1 MALYDIV
8 IAGARVI
15 DPDTGTDE
23 ILNAGISGG
32 SIAALSRNSLA
43 GKQEIDGGGLVL
55 APGFIDLHTHED
67 TIEGGPGPLNKPLEN
82 RFFFPNVISACAM
95 RTGNTFIM
103 GGNCG
108 YSNYPMGAYLEK
120 LEALN
125 LPINCMSLVGN
136 VTLRQRLGLGDYD
149 RASPMQIAKLKSMAA
164 AALKEGAAGI
174 SFGLQYAPGT
184 EFGELL
190 ALCSAAAEAGKFFAV
205 HMRYDVPAIALE
217 GVEEVIAAAK
227 ITGAGL
233 QISHLASNVYGENT
247 AGENNIKKAALL
259 IDEAR
264 KGGADIYA
272 DVYPYN
278 VWATSIQSAV
288 FDQGVD
294 EFNFEIE
301 DLELISGE
309 MAGQYCTPELFEK
322 LRNAPEDTMVACHNA
337 MPSED
342 IEDAYKLE
350 YACVGSDALLT
361 LSGDHIKG
369 HPRSAGS
376 PARFLK
382 EFVREKKSFPLI
394 EGLRKL
400 TLNPAKRLGLEKK
413 GRVQE
418 GCDADLVLFDFDK
431 IADRASYGIDVCALP
446 SEGIRA
452 LIAGGRLVHS
462 GAAREG

>member
-1 MALYDIV
+1 MALYDTV

-15 DPDTGTDE
+15 DPETGTDE

-43 GKQEIDGGGLVL
+43 GEKEIDGGGLVL
-55 APGFIDLHTHED
+55 APGFIDIHTHED
-67 TIEGGPGPLNKPLEN
+67 TIENGPGPLNKPLEN
-82 RFFFPNVISACAM
+82 QFFFPNVISACAM
-95 RTGNTFIM
+95 RTGNTFIV

-108 YSNYPMGAYLEK
+108 YSNYPMGAYLQK
-120 LEALN
+120 LEALK
-125 LPINCMSLVGN
+125 LPIGYMSLAGN
-136 VTLRQRLGLGDYD
+136 ISLRQRLGLGEYD
-149 RASPMQIAKLKSMAA
+149 KASPVQIEKLKRMAA
-164 AALKEGAAGI
+164 AALEEGAAGI

-184 EFGELL
+184 EFGELI
-190 ALCSAAAEAGKFFAV
+190 ALCSAVAEAGKFFAV
-205 HMRYDVPAIALE
+205 HMRYDVPALALA
-217 GVEEVIAAAK
+217 GVEEVLAAAK
-227 ITGAGL
+227 ITGAAL
-233 QISHLASNVYGENT
+233 QISHLASNVYGKN
-247 AGENNIKKAALL
+247 ASGENNIEKAALL

-264 KGGADIYA
+264 KGGANVYA
-272 DVYPYN
+272 DVYPYDT
-278 VWATSIQSAV
+278 WATTIQSTV

-294 EFNFEIE
+294 EFNFGIE

-309 MAGQYCTPELFEK
+309 MAGRYCTPELFEK

-337 MPSED
+337 MPFAD
-342 IEDAYKLE
+342 IEAAYKLE

-382 EFVREKKSFPLI
+382 EFVREKKSFSLI

-400 TLNPAKRLGLEKK
+400 TLNPAQRLGLEKK
-413 GRVQE
+413 GRVRE
-418 GCDADLVLFDFDK
+418 GCDADLVLFDFEK
-431 IADRASYGIDVCALP
+431 IADRASYGVDNCALP

-452 LIAGGRLVHS
+452 VIAGGALVY
-462 GAAREG
+462 G